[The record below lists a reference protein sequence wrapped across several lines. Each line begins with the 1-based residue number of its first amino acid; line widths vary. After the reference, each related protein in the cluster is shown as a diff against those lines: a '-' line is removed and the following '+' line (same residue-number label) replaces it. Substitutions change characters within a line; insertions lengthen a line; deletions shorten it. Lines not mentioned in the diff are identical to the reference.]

1 MSKHAHLGDLNPEFE
16 QIRSKRV
23 GQTIGVL
30 LLALSA
36 LALVNLISTDNV
48 VVPVLLFAILFL
60 SFAFYVLRQGQTQ
73 IAAILTLLVMFICI
87 AQAMWS
93 GSGLRSSA
101 LLVFPAAQLFALIM
115 IGKRAFYLSY
125 FGMMAFMG
133 ILLTANTQ
141 GWRVG
146 VENMIGYR
154 WMLDFGILLTAAT
167 FVMRVLATDLL
178 AMLAALR
185 IEMTEITQSRIA
197 AEHLANHDTLTGLP
211 NRRMAEQ
218 YFSDMFDQAMQERSG
233 MALIFVDVDNF
244 KDVND
249 SHGHQCGDDLL
260 KHIGQAISSQLRR
273 TDRLT
278 RIAGD
283 EFLILLP
290 GVSVSHDVELILRK
304 IKHSVSMPVTL
315 EGETLSPTLS
325 MGIAL
330 APAHGDDF
338 KGLLSKA
345 DQALY
350 QAKAAG
356 RNRYHY
362 FQPTLL

>member
-1 MSKHAHLGDLNPEFE
+1 MNQQARVGNLNNEFE
-16 QIRSKRV
+16 QIRNKRV

-30 LLALSA
+30 LLALFA
-36 LALVNLISTDNV
+36 LAFVNLLSADNV

-60 SFAFYVLRQGQTQ
+60 SFAFFLLRRGYTQ
-73 IAAILTLLVMFICI
+73 AAATITLVVMFVCI

-125 FGMMAFMG
+125 LSMLAYMV

-146 VENMIGYR
+146 AENMLGYR

-185 IEMTEITQSRIA
+185 VEMTEITQSRIA

-249 SHGHQCGDDLL
+249 THGHQCGDDLL
-260 KHIGQAISSQLRR
+260 KHIGEVISSQLRR

-290 GVSVSHDVELILRK
+290 GVSVSQEVEVILRK

-315 EGETLSPTLS
+315 GGETLSPTLS

-338 KGLLSKA
+338 KSLLSKA

-350 QAKAAG
+350 QSKAAG

-362 FQPTLL
+362 FQPAL